1 MGIIVNNDFTDDRGY
16 SSSGT
21 YASFS
26 KQIVFEKVNE
36 TLTNS
41 ITAED
46 ASGNTNAYAKQEYI
60 RDASGNLTTDAS
72 GNYIIETNYFEDVTV
87 QRYRIVSIF
96 SQYKDKEARST
107 GREPLK
113 SYKVRLSIE
122 LSDFSKMFE
131 LLYNK
136 VKTDN
141 NVFPFDDLTD
151 DL

>member
-1 MGIIVNNDFTDDRGY
+1 MISPMTVVIPVVELTHHSPNKLFLVP
-16 SSSGT
+16 S
-21 YASFS
+21 
-26 KQIVFEKVNE
+26 
-36 TLTNS
+36 TLATNS

-46 ASGNTNAYAKQEYI
+46 ASGNTNAYTEQEYI
-60 RDASGNLTTDAS
+60 RDVSGNLTTDAS
-72 GNYIIETNYFEDVTV
+72 GNYIIETNYFENVTV

-96 SQYKDKEARST
+96 SQYKDKDARLA

-131 LLYNK
+131 LLYNT
-136 VKTDN
+136 KTDN

>member
-1 MGIIVNNDFTDDRGY
+1 MGIIINNDFTDDRGY

-46 ASGNTNAYAKQEYI
+46 ASGNTNAYSKQEYI

-72 GNYIIETNYFEDVTV
+72 GNYITETNYFEDVTV
-87 QRYRIVSIF
+87 PRYRIVSIF
-96 SQYKDKEARST
+96 SQYKDKDARLA
-107 GREPLK
+107 GREPLQ

-122 LSDFSKMFE
+122 LSDFTKMFE

-141 NVFPFDDLTD
+141 EVFPFDDLTD